1 MAPSRSRDAT
11 GSPADGFGVLEDW
24 DDLLRPLVAHLIEA
38 KTLQKSTMSP
48 KGLGVSENTSAR
60 HGEAKNEAPAPKS
73 SVLNPTAGLCQ
84 VKEAAGLAPQRSV
97 SDTQS
102 FDMMRGLQI
111 QDSSSKGYRRPTG
124 TNAVPLQQRRLA
136 DTSTT
141 DQQDQPTIPEQLRQ
155 YTRDIEKLFNIYLT
169 QLSNRLGQELSNI
182 NVGGVASRLPK
193 HFDASKR
200 EFTDNLWKLAAK
212 VWNPPAEA
220 QGSNDH
226 QHDAVPTV
234 PRSNAATTDEVP
246 TIHNP

>member
-1 MAPSRSRDAT
+1 M
-11 GSPADGFGVLEDW
+11 G
-24 DDLLRPLVAHLIEA
+24 
-38 KTLQKSTMSP
+38 
-48 KGLGVSENTSAR
+48 
-60 HGEAKNEAPAPKS
+60 
-73 SVLNPTAGLCQ
+73 
-84 VKEAAGLAPQRSV
+84 
-97 SDTQS
+97 
-102 FDMMRGLQI
+102 GLQI
-111 QDSSSKGYRRPTG
+111 RDSSSKGYRGPTG

-220 QGSNDH
+220 QDSNDH

-246 TIHNP
+246 TIYNPYIYRAREGPIQRIETPQGRIFCIRGTTSAGR